1 MKHRRI
7 RLYDPLAEKKI
18 QRVNLIQDSLT
29 VDDEVIS
36 MDRVARIRLKHTTKL
51 RTWGAALTAIPFF
64 VLYIYKAAIPFI
76 VLLSVEVI
84 VSVDPKL
91 EAKREELKS
100 VYSEIFHT
108 TLPATLDESFT
119 YLLIWILAINLVISP
134 GLALC
139 FKKHLLVNF
148 EDGTTQEFFYRFV
161 FVLAIGRFKSYA
173 NKIIRKRRRAEKKAA
188 KAIHKKRS

>member
-1 MKHRRI
+1 MKRRRV

-51 RTWGAALTAIPFF
+51 RTWGAALTTISIF
-64 VLYIYKAAIPFI
+64 VLYIYKAVIPFMA
-76 VLLSVEVI
+76 LLSIEMI
-84 VSVDPKL
+84 VSLDPKL
-91 EAKREELKS
+91 EQKREELNS
-100 VYSEIFHT
+100 TFADLYHT

-119 YLLIWILAINLVISP
+119 YLLIWILAINLVIGP
-134 GLALC
+134 GLALF

-148 EDGTTQEFFYRFV
+148 EDGTTREFFYRFA
-161 FVLAIGRFKSYA
+161 FVLTIGRFKSYA
-173 NKIIRKRRRAEKKAA
+173 NKIIKKRVKAEKKAA
-188 KAIHKKRS
+188 KAIHKKRT

>member
-7 RLYDPLAEKKI
+7 RLYDPFAKKKV
-18 QRVNLIQDSLT
+18 QRVTLMKDSLT

-64 VLYIYKAAIPFI
+64 VLYIYKAVIPFMALMSI
-76 VLLSVEVI
+76 EMI
-84 VSVDPKL
+84 VSLDPKL
-91 EAKREELKS
+91 EPKREELS
-100 VYSEIFHT
+100 STFADLYHT

-134 GLALC
+134 GLALF

-173 NKIIRKRRRAEKKAA
+173 NKIVKKRQKAEKKAS
-188 KAIHKKRS
+188 KAIHKKHT